1 MSGWAKTHAI
11 RVETAKRKIEAAMA
25 EINKEMQHM
34 PSHFVVGVDSS
45 HRVINL
51 IDKNDHPEQETE

>member
-1 MSGWAKTHAI
+1 MSGWAKTHSI
-11 RVETAKRKIEAAMA
+11 RIDAAKRKIEAAMA

-34 PSHFVVGVDSS
+34 PSHYVVGVDQS

-51 IDKNDHPEQETE
+51 IDKNDHHEGEAS